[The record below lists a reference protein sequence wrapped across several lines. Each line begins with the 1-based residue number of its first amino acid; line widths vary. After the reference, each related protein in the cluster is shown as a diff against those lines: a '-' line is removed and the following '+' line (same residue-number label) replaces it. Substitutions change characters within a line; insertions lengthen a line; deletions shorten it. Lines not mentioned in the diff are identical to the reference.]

1 MRTLFLC
8 GALIVSAEQVESGQ
22 REFVPIDYSSRNVRA
37 AVTVAWPQ
45 ADRVTVQVSLSG
57 DGPASK
63 LERTW
68 NGRPPAADRVLD
80 ALSGLG
86 RPAGNGSDE
95 HVLRVRRAGGETAV
109 AWSAAAETKELSQLR
124 EALDAATHISY
135 AEATA
140 HFERGKALAAGGDH
154 AAGLKVLRTGVDVLG
169 ERFRAPHQRDDT
181 GTRLTFARHKE
192 KDGDLKAAY
201 TLTER
206 ALESRLSEYRR
217 VQLSG
222 PQVESPAQ

>member
-1 MRTLFLC
+1 
-8 GALIVSAEQVESGQ
+8 LIVSAEQVESGQ
-22 REFVPIDYSSRNVRA
+22 REFVPIDYSSRNVHA

-57 DGPASK
+57 DGPASR

-154 AAGLKVLRTGVDVLG
+154 AGGLKVLRIGVDVLG
-169 ERFRAPHQRDDT
+169 ERFRAPQQRDDT

-222 PQVESPAQ
+222 PQVESPAR